1 MTITDSSNSSPPR
14 FFYLIPA
21 LSSNRFSYESRWTHL
36 KRLLAGG
43 KRQVPSGG
51 VKIIYQHCD
60 LLNKNGRIAY
70 PVHLGDFVIDWF
82 SHTTAPITLEKAL
95 AIIRENDVL
104 ICPEVIPRAAE
115 PFACRRKIAF
125 VQNWFLPDLA
135 TGPDKSYEHFGFSGL
150 LSCSQYI
157 RDYMAGRSRLSC
169 HLVINGIDTAAF
181 SPDPSGREPRS
192 VLCFNRRN
200 IEDARSARKLL
211 PASMRESATFIEL
224 ENKYS
229 QNQVIDFYRS
239 ADIFMAIGYPEGFAL
254 PPLEAMACGCAVF
267 GFTGGGAREF
277 MIDGETALV
286 SPDGDV
292 QSLARSLERILTD
305 NGLKEKIRAGGTAR
319 ARQYSLGRM
328 EQDLLGFADS
338 FTTTAGLQLSSR
350 ARDQ

>member
-1 MTITDSSNSSPPR
+1 MRHTGGSDTAEPR

-21 LSSNRFSYESRWTHL
+21 LSRNRFSYESRWTHM

-82 SHTTAPITLEKAL
+82 AHDTAPITRDQAL
-95 AIIRENDVL
+95 TMMRENDVL
-104 ICPEVIPRAAE
+104 ICPEVIPRVAA
-115 PFACRRKIAF
+115 PFACQRKIAF

-135 TGPDKSYEHFGFSGL
+135 TGPDKSYEDFGFSGL

-157 RDYMAGRSRLSC
+157 KEYMAPRSRLAC
-169 HLVINGIDTAAF
+169 QLVMNGIDLKAF
-181 SPDPSGREPRS
+181 SPALQKRIPRR

-200 IEDARSARKLL
+200 IQDARAARQLL
-211 PASMRESATFIEL
+211 PPALQESATFIEL

-229 QNQVIDFYRS
+229 QNEIIGFYRS

-254 PPLEAMACGCAVF
+254 PPLEAMACGCAVI
-267 GFTGGGAREF
+267 GFTGGGGGEF

-286 SPDGDV
+286 SPDGDA
-292 QSLARSLERILTD
+292 QSLARNLERVLTD
-305 NGLKEKIRAGGTAR
+305 SVIREKIRSGGAAK
-319 ARQYSLGRM
+319 ARQYSLERM
-328 EQDLLGFADS
+328 EQELICFADT
-338 FTTTAGLQLSSR
+338 FSR
-350 ARDQ
+350 SP

>member
-1 MTITDSSNSSPPR
+1 MTGIDSSNLEAPR

-21 LSSNRFSYESRWTHL
+21 LSRNRFSYESRWTHL

-60 LLNKNGRIAY
+60 LLNKNGWRAY
-70 PVHLGDFVIDWF
+70 PVHLGDFVVDWF
-82 SHTTAPITLEKAL
+82 GHDTSPITREQAL
-95 AIIRENDVL
+95 AMLRENDVL

-125 VQNWFLPDLA
+125 VQNWFLPDIA
-135 TGPDKSYEHFGFSGL
+135 TGPGKSYEDFGFTGL

-157 RDYMAGRSRLSC
+157 KDYMASRSRLDC
-169 HLVINGIDTAAF
+169 RLVLNGIDTAAF
-181 SPDPSGREPRS
+181 SPDPAARVPGR

-200 IEDARSARKLL
+200 IQDARAARQLL
-211 PASMRESATFIEL
+211 PEAVRESATFIEL

-229 QNQVIDFYRS
+229 QSQVIGFYRS

-254 PPLEAMACGCAVF
+254 PPLEAMACGCAVI

-277 MIDGETALV
+277 MLDGETALV

-292 QSLARSLERILTD
+292 ESLARNLERVLTD
-305 NGLKEKIRAGGTAR
+305 DGLKEKIRGKGTAK
-319 ARQYSLGRM
+319 ARQYSLGLM
-328 EQDLLGFADS
+328 EQELMAFAAFLLD
-338 FTTTAGLQLSSR
+338 TAGE
-350 ARDQ
+350 